1 MKGPDELY
9 ACLYAKEFPAQ
20 ALLRLRPDLRYKPCV
35 VMDGDPPLQQV
46 CSLNTRARSL
56 GMVRGMTRVEVDT
69 SPLITVIPR
78 SHKEEAATE
87 RVLLEC
93 SRAFSPRVEDKSE
106 NDAFLCVIDIV
117 GAEKLFGPPE
127 TLARDLLARVKAL
140 GVIACVAI
148 SRNIHAASAL
158 AKGLSWRSPLKIIST
173 GEEGAALASL
183 PLTVLDLTEEQ
194 QETFSLWGIHTLGM
208 LADLPEKDLI
218 ARMGQSGKRLRQTAR
233 GEMPHIFQPD
243 EPAFVLEERMELES
257 PVELLDAL
265 LFVVSVMLDQLIQR
279 AKSRVLSLASI
290 NITLILE
297 DAAMHTCQVRTA
309 LPTNDKQ
316 LWIKLLHLE
325 LEAHPPPAA
334 ILAMTVAAEP
344 GCINKTQLG
353 LFSSQS
359 PESTRLD
366 VTLAR
371 IRAIVGEDCVGRPVL
386 SDTHQWQGFRIEPFT
401 VSSGSGSGLIAS
413 SSQSRSAVRK
423 LRPAENI
430 SVTIQNN
437 RPKTFVFREMQYIVK
452 KVYGPWMISG
462 DWWNSSL
469 WGLEQWDLVAY
480 AQERGQ
486 LYCCVM
492 RDLMQGCWQM
502 AALYD

>member
-1 MKGPDELY
+1 MTRPDELY

-56 GMVRGMTRVEVDT
+56 GMVHGMTRVEVDT
-69 SPLITVIPR
+69 FPLITVIPR

-93 SRAFSPRVEDKSE
+93 SCAFSPRVEDKSE

-117 GAEKLFGPPE
+117 GTEKLFGPPE
-127 TLARDLLARVKAL
+127 ALARDLLARVRAL
-140 GVIACVAI
+140 GVISCVAV

-158 AKGLSWRSPLKIIST
+158 AKGLSRRTPLKIISP

-194 QETFSLWGIHTLGM
+194 QETFSVWGIRILGM
-208 LADLPEKDLI
+208 LANLPEKDLI
-218 ARMGQSGKRLRQTAR
+218 ARMGQSGKRLRQLAR
-233 GEMPHIFQPD
+233 GKMTHIFQPG

-257 PVELLDAL
+257 PIELLDAL
-265 LFVVSVMLDQLIQR
+265 LFVVSVMLDQLILR

-290 NITLILE
+290 SITLILE
-297 DAAMHTCQVRTA
+297 GAAIHTCQVRTA

-325 LEAHPPPAA
+325 LEVHPPQPA
-334 ILAMTVAAEP
+334 ILAMTGAAEP

-353 LFSSQS
+353 LFSPQL
-359 PESTRLD
+359 PEPTRLD

-371 IRAIVGEDCVGRPVL
+371 IRSVVGEDCVGRPVL
-386 SDTHQWQGFRIEPFT
+386 IDTHQPQGFRIEPFT
-401 VSSGSGSGLIAS
+401 VPSGSVVS

-423 LRPAENI
+423 LRPAESI
-430 SVTIQNN
+430 SVIIQK
-437 RPKTFVFREMQYIVK
+437 RSSGSIRISKMHYIVK
-452 KVYGPWMISG
+452 KAYGPWLISG
-462 DWWNSSL
+462 DLWNPSL
-469 WGLEQWDLVAY
+469 WDLEQWDLVAY

-492 RDLMQGCWQM
+492 RDLMQGRWQM